1 MDLGADEAQS
11 DDSAEIFDIEQLP
24 HLEDSAD
31 NIKTHDAEPEEADV
45 SIDELSELDTLS
57 DEEPAEPSG
66 FDDDELEPLISD
78 DDEPSEPEYE
88 EPVEEQKPQAPNIP
102 VYTTGMDENLRPD
115 ETIKVAEGNIVYH
128 QKYGRGVVEQ
138 IITYGKKTLC
148 SIQFDNVGR
157 RLLDPNLADLKQ
169 A

>member
-1 MDLGADEAQS
+1 MDLGADEAQP
-11 DDSAEIFDIEQLP
+11 DDSGEIFDIEQLP
-24 HLEDSAD
+24 HLEGSAD
-31 NIKTHDAEPEEADV
+31 NIETHDAEPEEAYD
-45 SIDELSELDTLS
+45 SIEELSELDTLS
-57 DEEPAEPSG
+57 DDEPAEASG
-66 FDDDELEPLISD
+66 FDDEELEPLISD
-78 DDEPSEPEYE
+78 EEPSATEYE